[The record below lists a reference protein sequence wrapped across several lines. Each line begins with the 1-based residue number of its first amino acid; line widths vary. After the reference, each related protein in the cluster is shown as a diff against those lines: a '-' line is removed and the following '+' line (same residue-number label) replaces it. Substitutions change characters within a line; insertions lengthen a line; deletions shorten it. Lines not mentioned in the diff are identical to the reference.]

1 MYVRI
6 TEGKLKLVLFKKIDK
21 HSHISYIMKID
32 LKVANGN
39 GISGL
44 WRDYTIYIC
53 KIFDVLLAPPGY
65 EQEQKP
71 EANWTY

>member
-1 MYVRI
+1 
-6 TEGKLKLVLFKKIDK
+6 
-21 HSHISYIMKID
+21 MKID

-53 KIFDVLLAPPGY
+53 KLFDVLLAPPGY